1 MKPLSGS
8 IHLMIN
14 TYPLQHLRCLAYI
27 EATILNKMD
36 GKLIPQFKDGK
47 MAGGG
52 GGGEWGFAV
61 SFYTVQD

>member
-1 MKPLSGS
+1 
-8 IHLMIN
+8 MIN

-52 GGGEWGFAV
+52 GGGNRDLLFHFIL
-61 SFYTVQD
+61 SKTVIYLH